1 MGAKGGIS
9 VNIKEAETMSGV
21 SRRNIRFYEDKG
33 LIQPRRNRENDYREY
48 TPEDIARL
56 KQIRMLRQ
64 VDMPLETIREILTE
78 QCSLETAAAEQR
90 KVLELQKQ
98 RLDTA
103 IRFCEE
109 FQQLGAPDVDAVLRR
124 MEEPKAK
131 AGLFQTWAEDYRRF
145 AKAQGQKV
153 FTFVPDNAIT
163 TPAEFTLALCRYGT
177 DNDLNLVITRE
188 GMYPEFTLNGIEY
201 AAERIYTAVGRVP
214 TAVIRCE
221 AKHPEALEPPQPKW
235 KRALLAAAHYGW
247 VVPLLMLMNFD
258 LFFGMNWS
266 EVLGTWEGWMLLA
279 ALLILVAV
287 DLYRFWLFHYN
298 ERGL

>member
-1 MGAKGGIS
+1 M
-9 VNIKEAETMSGV
+9 NIKEAEAMSGV
-21 SRRNIRFYEDKG
+21 SRRNIRFYEEKG

-48 TPEDIARL
+48 TPDDIARL

-78 QCSLETAAAEQR
+78 KCTLEDAAAEQ
-90 KVLELQKQ
+90 KKALVLQKQ
-98 RLDTA
+98 RLDMA

-109 FQQLGAPDVDAVLRR
+109 FQQIGVSDVDAVLRR
-124 MEEPKAK
+124 MEAPEAK
-131 AGLFQTWAEDYRRF
+131 AGLFQTWAEDYRWF

-153 FTFVPDNAIT
+153 FTFVPDIAIT
-163 TPAEFTLALCRYGT
+163 NPAEFTLALCRYGT

-201 AAERIYTAVGRVP
+201 AAERVYTAVGRVP

-221 AKHPEALEPPQPKW
+221 AKHPEELESPQPPW
-235 KRALLAAAHYGW
+235 KRRLFALAHYGW
-247 VVPLLMLMNFD
+247 VVPLLVLMNFD

-266 EVLGTWEGWMLLA
+266 EVLGTWKGWLVIG

-287 DLYRFWLFHYN
+287 DLYRWWLFHYN
-298 ERGL
+298 DRGT